1 MSIKWI
7 DHIVIG
13 VKNLEDSIVTFRDK
27 LGLSLMA
34 ERENP
39 ALGIKSAHFKL
50 PDERVLE
57 LAEPLG
63 PDTPL
68 GRAME
73 RRGEGIH
80 ILALAVDNLEK
91 AVEEYRSKGLQM
103 IVDDATKQAFIHPR
117 SSNGVLLQL
126 IEDPSD
132 SKLSK

>member
-13 VKNLEDSIVTFRDK
+13 VKDLEDSITTFRDK
-27 LGLSLMA
+27 LGLSLMDT
-34 ERENP
+34 RENP

-68 GRAME
+68 GRSME
-73 RRGEGIH
+73 RRGEGVH
-80 ILALAVDNLEK
+80 ILALAVDNIKK
-91 AVEEYRSKGLQM
+91 AVEEYRGKGVQM
-103 IVDDATKQAFIHPR
+103 IVDDATNQAFIHPR
-117 SSNGVLLQL
+117 SSNGVLIQL
-126 IEDPSD
+126 IENPSD
-132 SKLSK
+132 SKLSS